1 MTLLGGRRE
10 RACHQ
15 LEGLGRVDRPASHPT
30 REDVKDGEAI
40 DLALSGRVLGDVGE
54 PELVRGWPVEV
65 PPKQVKRY
73 RPRRLGALRWSP
85 VRDSLDFQL
94 NHDRANGVLAYR
106 VSPAE
111 PKLGG
116 DPGDPVGAARLLV
129 DLGDLLRRSDPPE
142 CGSGERSVL
151 PGVVTAP

>member
-1 MTLLGGRRE
+1 MSPTGRSGSSRSTSQPPDARRRQGRR
-10 RACHQ
+10 
-15 LEGLGRVDRPASHPT
+15 GNRPCPI
-30 REDVKDGEAI
+30 G
-40 DLALSGRVLGDVGE
+40 SGAGDVGE